1 MRVVLEKEVA
11 DWLAESEITSKY
23 KEGDVTANLNDLT
36 EAHLVIPTSLFVKAK
51 HEAYMVMRKDTFARW
66 SCSDEFTQ
74 FVNSLEPLPARYVIV
89 ITVDIIQISFYI
101 IQSIMQPSYL
111 ISSVLLIYQPISLT

>member
-1 MRVVLEKEVA
+1 MRVTLEKEVA

-89 ITVDIIQISFYI
+89 VDIIQISFYI
-101 IQSIMQPSYL
+101 IQSIIQPSYL
-111 ISSVLLIYQPISLT
+111 NSAVLLYWSTNLPF